1 MDPQLRAE
9 LGRLLQERI
18 SELEAGASANSSRS
32 EAVELDQARV
42 GRLSR
47 MDAMQQQA
55 MLDATRIRNQQELGR
70 LKRALVHLPSDE
82 FGYCEECDEP
92 IAAGRLRIDPAARHC
107 VACAGK
113 H

>member
-1 MDPQLRAE
+1 MDQVLRAE
-9 LGRLLQERI
+9 LDQSLKRRI
-18 SELEAGASANSSRS
+18 AELEAGAAADSSRS

-55 MLDATRIRNQQELGR
+55 MLDATRIRSQRELVR
-70 LKRALVHLPSDE
+70 LRRALVHIESDE
-82 FGYCEECDEP
+82 FGYCAECDEP
-92 IAAGRLRIDPAARHC
+92 IAAGRLRIDPAAHLC

-113 H
+113 N

>member
-1 MDPQLRAE
+1 MDPKLRAE
-9 LGRLLQERI
+9 LDKLLQRRI
-18 SELEAGASANSSRS
+18 AELEAGAGADASRS
-32 EAVELDQARV
+32 DAVELDQARV

-55 MLDATRIRNQQELGR
+55 MLDATRMRNQHELAR
-70 LKRALVHLPSDE
+70 LRWALALIDSDD
-82 FGYCEECDEP
+82 FGYCEGCDDL
-92 IAAGRLRIDPAARHC
+92 IAAGRLRIDPAARYC